1 MPDEKCILDP
11 QRDCIGSAKALLL
24 EKRIED
30 LEAWRDDSKQFHASF
45 YDWQRTQIA
54 REARLDEQLNN
65 MEKNIEK
72 LVSKQEEQAAKPGK
86 RWDSIVDKIIWAVL
100 AAVIT
105 YLLARIGL

>member
-1 MPDEKCILDP
+1 MDKCVRDP
-11 QRDCIGSAKALLL
+11 AQDCIGSAKALLL

-45 YDWQRTQIA
+45 YDWQRQQIA
-54 REARLDEQLNN
+54 RDARLDEQLSN
-65 MEKNIEK
+65 MEKNIQK
-72 LVSKQEEQAAKPGK
+72 LVEKQEEQAAKPGK

-105 YLLARIGL
+105 YLLARFGL